1 MEENSPWPDF
11 HVSDVQDKESEEKKE
26 LKSASISVNP
36 QPEGITRARWEY
48 PELLLEITQ
57 LLQF

>member
-1 MEENSPWPDF
+1 MEKNKPWPDF
-11 HVSDVQDKESEEKKE
+11 HVSDVQDKESDKKKE
-26 LKSASISVNP
+26 LKHLQSVNP
-36 QPEGITRARWEY
+36 QPEGIIRARWEY